1 MLNKATDR
9 SGLTRMGPIL
19 AAMQAPEI
27 ELKFSV
33 DDIAALRSAVSGL
46 GLTLRTERSFES
58 NTLYD
63 TPNRD
68 LRQKRQLLRLREY
81 NGHCVVTHKRM
92 SESGSEDP
100 RYKTRIETETEV
112 AECASLAEI
121 FTQLGFATVFRY
133 EKFRTEWDAEGG
145 GHLVLDETPIGTWA
159 ELEGEPHWIESML
172 SQLGVEQSRCST
184 ESYGAL
190 FLRWKEETASPVN
203 NLTFGDIQPR
213 FSTRQM
219 QDAEATF
226 R

>member
-1 MLNKATDR
+1 
-9 SGLTRMGPIL
+9 
-19 AAMQAPEI
+19 MQAPEI

-33 DDIAALRSAVSGL
+33 DDIAGLRSAVTAL

-92 SESGSEDP
+92 SESGADDS
-100 RYKTRIETETEV
+100 RYKTRIETETGV
-112 AECASLAEI
+112 GECASLAEI
-121 FTQLGFATVFRY
+121 FTQLGFAPVFRY
-133 EKFRTEWDAEGG
+133 EKFRTEWDAAGG
-145 GHLVLDETPIGTWA
+145 GHMVLDETPIGTWA
-159 ELEGEPHWIESML
+159 ELEGEPQWIDSMVRR
-172 SQLGVEQSRCST
+172 LGVDPARCST

-190 FLRWKEETASPVN
+190 FLRWKERTSSPVN
-203 NLTFGDIQPR
+203 NLTFDEIQPR
-213 FSTRQM
+213 STDRQM
-219 QDAEATF
+219 QEAEAAL